1 MIPEKQVAVQLVG
14 PDKLILN
21 TEKEVH
27 KPGPHQILA
36 KVESVGL
43 CFSDMKL
50 LHAFTEHPR
59 KGPIIDGIDPKVLE
73 ELKNIAKEFGK

>member
-1 MIPEKQVAVQLVG
+1 MIPEKQTAVQLVG
-14 PDKLILN
+14 PDKLVLN
-21 TEKEVH
+21 TEKSVP

-50 LHAFTEHPR
+50 LHA
-59 KGPIIDGIDPKVLE
+59 GKVPL
-73 ELKNIAKEFGK
+73 